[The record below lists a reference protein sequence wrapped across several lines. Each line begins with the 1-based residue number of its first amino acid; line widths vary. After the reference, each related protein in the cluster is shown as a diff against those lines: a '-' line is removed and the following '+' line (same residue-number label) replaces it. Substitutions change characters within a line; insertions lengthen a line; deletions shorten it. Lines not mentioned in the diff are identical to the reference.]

1 LQQKNIS
8 APTEIFFNN
17 NSVMPINKILNM
29 TKLSNL
35 AEPAKRKRIIN
46 AKECQYDLRESLEKL
61 FTAFWNAVRNYEK
74 EIIQTP
80 FEARC
85 RGFEASLLNSKLI
98 QSIQFVFK
106 DDWKFGKYK
115 RFMLRINGYIL
126 FFKKLNGKDMPM
138 NIPTRFSSFIQN
150 QEQGH
155 LFDIYDNGTEPILF
169 FGYNKSRFGEI
180 INPKLVYI
188 DENKV
193 RWAIDENNISTSSI
207 NIDVQPPVTSLSVRQ
222 DIKITKKIKD

>member
-1 LQQKNIS
+1 M
-8 APTEIFFNN
+8 A
-17 NSVMPINKILNM
+17 
-29 TKLSNL
+29 KLENV
-35 AEPAKRKRIIN
+35 AEQAKRKRVIN
-46 AKECQYDLRESLEKL
+46 AKECEYDLRESLEKL
-61 FTAFWNAVRNYEK
+61 FIVFWNAVRNYER
-74 EIIQTP
+74 EILQTP

-98 QSIQFVFK
+98 QSVQSAFK
-106 DDWKFGKYK
+106 DNWAFGKYK

-126 FFKKLNGKDMPM
+126 LFKKLNGKDMPM
-138 NIPTRFSSFIQN
+138 NIPTRFSSSIQN

-155 LFDIYDNGTEPILF
+155 LFDMYDDGTEPILF

-193 RWAIDENNISTSSI
+193 KWTILEHDVFVATTVM
-207 NIDVQPPVTSLSVRQ
+207 DVQPTVAPLSVRQ
-222 DIKITKKIKD
+222 NIKKKEGTNN

>member
-1 LQQKNIS
+1 M
-8 APTEIFFNN
+8 A
-17 NSVMPINKILNM
+17 
-29 TKLSNL
+29 KLENV
-35 AEPAKRKRIIN
+35 AEQAKRKRVIN
-46 AKECQYDLRESLEKL
+46 AKECEYDLRESLEKL
-61 FTAFWNAVRNYEK
+61 FIVFWNAVRNYEK
-74 EIIQTP
+74 EILQTP

-98 QSIQFVFK
+98 QSVQSAFK
-106 DDWKFGKYK
+106 DNWAFGKYK

-126 FFKKLNGKDMPM
+126 LFKKLNGKDMPM
-138 NIPTRFSSFIQN
+138 NIPTRFSSSIQN

-155 LFDIYDNGTEPILF
+155 LFDMYDDGTEPILF

-193 RWAIDENNISTSSI
+193 KWTILEHDVFVATTAM
-207 NIDVQPPVTSLSVRQ
+207 DVQPTVAPLSVRQ
-222 DIKITKKIKD
+222 NIKKKEGTNN

>member
-1 LQQKNIS
+1 M
-8 APTEIFFNN
+8 A
-17 NSVMPINKILNM
+17 
-29 TKLSNL
+29 KLENV
-35 AEPAKRKRIIN
+35 AEQAKRKHVIN
-46 AKECQYDLRESLEKL
+46 AKECEYDLRESLEKL
-61 FTAFWNAVRNYEK
+61 FIVFWNAVRNYEK
-74 EIIQTP
+74 EILQTP

-98 QSIQFVFK
+98 QSVQSAFK
-106 DDWKFGKYK
+106 DNWAFGKYK

-126 FFKKLNGKDMPM
+126 LFKKLNGKDMPM
-138 NIPTRFSSFIQN
+138 NIPTRFSSSIQN

-155 LFDIYDNGTEPILF
+155 LFDMYDDGTEPILF

-193 RWAIDENNISTSSI
+193 KWTILEHDVFVATTAM
-207 NIDVQPPVTSLSVRQ
+207 DVQPTVAPLSVRQ
-222 DIKITKKIKD
+222 NIKKKEGTNN